1 MDTAA
6 KRYAAIT
13 PMIPGRVALPIPDGT
28 IAQADRQ
35 TIALMYS
42 GILASSG
49 FTYVPRL
56 LLLGVG

>member
-6 KRYAAIT
+6 KRYSAMAT
-13 PMIPGRVALPIPDGT
+13 MLPGRVALPIPDGT

-49 FTYVPRL
+49 VTYVPRL